1 MSQLSIQAM
10 SIIKIISS
18 TFIISA
24 LLFAP
29 LAAKASENGTESL
42 YLKKNVEADKA
53 CAEGLWHEAEN
64 AHV

>member
-42 YLKKNVEADKA
+42 YFKKLTKQTRLAQRDSGTKLKTH
-53 CAEGLWHEAEN
+53 L
-64 AHV
+64 